1 MVLEYGNKKIVRF
14 MYDNSIEKLAIE
26 LQEEIVE
33 GGVVVAKLSP
43 TIVARGAEYHAM
55 MARLFPE
62 GAPKDKA
69 ALESEFLLIAA
80 EQKQSK
86 KGVVEDGK

>member
-1 MVLEYGNKKIVRF
+1 

-26 LQEEIVE
+26 LQEEVVE
-33 GGVVVAKLSP
+33 DGVVIAKLNP
-43 TIVARGAEYHAM
+43 TIVARGVEYHAM
-55 MARLFPE
+55 MVRLFPQ
-62 GAPKDKA
+62 GTPKDKA
-69 ALESEFLLIAA
+69 ALESEILLIAE